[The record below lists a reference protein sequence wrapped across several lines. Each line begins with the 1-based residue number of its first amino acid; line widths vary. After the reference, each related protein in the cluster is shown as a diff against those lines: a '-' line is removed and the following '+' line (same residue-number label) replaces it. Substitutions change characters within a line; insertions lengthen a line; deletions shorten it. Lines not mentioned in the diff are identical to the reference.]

1 MVELKVKV
9 GNKGQIL
16 IPKIFREKYSINE
29 GESVSI
35 EPLTE
40 GLLIKGKPSPEEIM
54 NRLNSHL
61 EKIEKLNIKGS
72 KLGELRKVY
81 LEVEFE
87 EEKA

>member
-29 GESVSI
+29 GGSVAI

-40 GLLIKGKPSPEEIM
+40 GLLIKGRPSPEEIM
-54 NRLNSHL
+54 NRL
-61 EKIEKLNIKGS
+61 KAT
-72 KLGELRKVY
+72 LRK
-81 LEVEFE
+81 L
-87 EEKA
+87 KS